1 MLCERCKR
9 EIYKYE
15 VCNYCGRKIGYEC
28 VKSSR
33 TVSKTIHLVICKDC
47 WSDMKK
53 RTAFKSAKAIDI
65 SPLSVSR
72 ASTSAPAAH

>member
-15 VCNYCGRKIGYEC
+15 VCNYCGRKIGTEC

-33 TVSKTIHLVICKDC
+33 RLSKSVRLVICKDC
-47 WSDMKK
+47 WSDVKK
-53 RTAFKSAKAIDI
+53 RKAFKSAKALDVVTL
-65 SPLSVSR
+65 PTV
-72 ASTSAPAAH
+72 

>member
-15 VCNYCGRKIGYEC
+15 VCNYCGRKIGVEC

-33 TVSKTIHLVICKDC
+33 NVSKTVRLVICKDC
-47 WSDMKK
+47 WSDISK
-53 RTAFKSAKAIDI
+53 RRAFKSATATTAQVVIQEKE
-65 SPLSVSR
+65 SVAR
-72 ASTSAPAAH
+72 ATAH